1 LGHKYRRAIE
11 LQKKWASMFQRVPLQ
26 GPIKLVGGGD
36 VAFSRDGKWCV
47 GAIMTLTFPGLE
59 EQERAFA
66 WERVTFPYI
75 PGLLSFREAPVLI
88 KAARKLSKQPDVL
101 IVDGQGLAHPRRFGL
116 ACHVGVRLNWPTIGC
131 AKSRLIGTHRPVGV
145 SKGCRCKL
153 IDQQEVIGS
162 VVRSRAEV
170 KCIYVSEGHRVEL
183 EQAVKFVLRCC
194 GRYRLPEPIRSAH
207 NMVTKLRLNRTAETI
222 DR

>member
-1 LGHKYRRAIE
+1 
-11 LQKKWASMFQRVPLQ
+11 MFQRVPLK

-47 GAIMTLTFPGLE
+47 GAIVTLTLPGLQ
-59 EQERAFA
+59 EQERVFA
-66 WERVTFPYI
+66 WERVKFPYI

-88 KAARKLSKQPDVL
+88 KAARKLAVRPDVL
-101 IVDGQGLAHPRRFGL
+101 LVDGQGLAHPRRFGL
-116 ACHVGVRLNWPTIGC
+116 ACHVGVRLDWPTIGC
-131 AKSRLIGTHRPVGV
+131 AKSRLIGAHRPVGV
-145 SKGCRCKL
+145 SKGCRCRL
-153 IDQQEVIGS
+153 MDQDEVVGC
-162 VVRSRAEV
+162 VVRSREKV

-183 EQAVKFVLRCC
+183 EQAVKLVLRCC

-207 NMVTKLRLNRTAETI
+207 NFVSKLRLNRTI

>member
-1 LGHKYRRAIE
+1 LDHNYRHAIE
-11 LQKKWASMFQRVPLQ
+11 LQKKWASMFQRVPLK

-47 GAIMTLTFPGLE
+47 GAIVTLTLPGLQ
-59 EQERAFA
+59 EQERVFA
-66 WERVTFPYI
+66 WERVKFPYI

-88 KAARKLSKQPDVL
+88 KAARKLAVRPDVL
-101 IVDGQGLAHPRRFGL
+101 LVDGQGLAHPRRFGL
-116 ACHVGVRLNWPTIGC
+116 ACHVGVRLDWPTIGC
-131 AKSRLIGTHRPVGV
+131 AKSRLIGAHRPVGV
-145 SKGCRCKL
+145 SKGCRCRL
-153 IDQQEVIGS
+153 MDQDEVVGC
-162 VVRSRAEV
+162 VVRSREKV

-183 EQAVKFVLRCC
+183 EQAVKLVLRCC

-207 NMVTKLRLNRTAETI
+207 NFVSKLRLNRTI